1 MSDTDIVN
9 ALRNSDTEALR
20 EVYDR
25 YHRQLYRYILYR
37 IGNSAKAEDLLQDVY
52 VRLWKYRK
60 NITRENFPSYLYS
73 IASSLL
79 NNKVR
84 RRNIELEY
92 IQRKR
97 ESLSDETDLDILG
110 MSDEINKQKLKLL
123 EECIN
128 TLPEKQRATLLMN
141 RSEGLT
147 YEEIATYLELSQKAI
162 EKRISK
168 AYDLLRMC
176 MEKLFG

>member
-1 MSDTDIVN
+1 MSDQDIVT
-9 ALRNSDTEALR
+9 ALQNSDTEALR
-20 EVYDR
+20 KVYDR
-25 YHRQLYRYILYR
+25 YHRQLFRYILYR

-52 VRLWKYRK
+52 VRLWKYRN
-60 NITRENFPSYLYS
+60 NITHENFPAYLYS

-92 IQRKR
+92 IQLKR
-97 ESLSDETDLDILG
+97 ESLSDETDIDILEV
-110 MSDEINKQKLKLL
+110 SDDMNKQKLKLL

-128 TLPEKQRATLLMN
+128 TLPEMQRTTLLMN

-168 AYDLLRMC
+168 AYELLRRC
-176 MEKLFG
+176 MEKLLG